1 VNPRRGGRHPSP
13 QRFEAIL
20 AYHQVLLADRRRNQA
35 FAAALRARVR
45 PGSTVMDLGAGSGI
59 WAVFAARLGAKRVT
73 AVEKQPL
80 LVPVIERLAR
90 ENGVGDRVEVVN
102 GDSRRLDLPR
112 AFDCIVSETIGSEV
126 FDEDIVG
133 ILADARRRFLKPGG
147 VLIPEAV
154 TLAAAPAVLPEP
166 LGVRPPLVRAESFK
180 ALAVHAPSAM
190 PPERFRTLG
199 RAAPLI
205 RIDLRSALPPVPL
218 AGLRARYRVANG
230 ARVGCFGIWGE
241 LDLAPGIGLATR
253 AAASWG
259 VTYFPVEPL
268 PRGPCRLDLELT
280 LGKHPH
286 WRVTRTGPRGARD
299 VDVRDYSPLFAY
311 GASHPRRQD

>member
-1 VNPRRGGRHPSP
+1 VTARPGMPRPSP

-20 AYHQVLLADRRRNQA
+20 AYHQVLLADQRRNRA

-90 ENGVGDRVEVVN
+90 ENGVGDRVLVVN
-102 GDSRRLDLPR
+102 GESRGLDLPR
-112 AFDCIVSETIGSEV
+112 AFDCIVSETVGSEV
-126 FDEDIVG
+126 FDEDIVA
-133 ILADARRRFLKPGG
+133 ILADARRRFLKRGG
-147 VLIPEAV
+147 VLIPEGV
-154 TLAAAPAVLPEP
+154 TLAAAPAVLPDP
-166 LGVRPPLVRAESFK
+166 LGVRPGLLRMESFR

-190 PPERFRTLG
+190 ASEHFR
-199 RAAPLI
+199 PLV
-205 RIDLRSALPPVPL
+205 RGARLLRVDLQTAVPPVSL
-218 AGLRARYRVANG
+218 VGLHARYRVADG

-241 LDLAPGIGLATR
+241 LDLAPGIRLSTR

-259 VTYFPVEPL
+259 ITYFPVEPL
-268 PRGPCRLDLELT
+268 PRGPCRLDFELA
-280 LGKHPH
+280 LGRHPH
-286 WRVTRTGPRGARD
+286 WRVIRTSPRGDR
-299 VDVRDYSPLFAY
+299 DVRDYSTLFAY
-311 GASHPRRQD
+311 GAAQPR